1 MRRTNPHSSG
11 VWARRTISAAAL
23 PMLLAAVL
31 AATAGY
37 GTAFA
42 TTIARMQTVRVRNAN
57 LRADAVRTVRLL
69 TDDGELVLT
78 MEEYLRGVVPAEMPA
93 SFPEEALKAQTV
105 AARTFAI
112 RTMRAGRH
120 GGAVCAD
127 SACCQAWLSAE
138 QLEARYGTAYQAAEE
153 KVHRAIRQTDGVVA
167 TCDGELIEAVY
178 FSSSGGRTED
188 ARAVWGGEVAYLR
201 SVESPG
207 EETAETVDVVEV
219 PLEAFR
225 EKLLSC
231 APEAELSCAPADWLG
246 AVAYSAGGGVETVE
260 IGGVAWSGTQL
271 RALFGLRSTLF
282 TVTVGETGAVF
293 RTRGYGHR
301 VGMSQ
306 YGARAMAEAGATYDR
321 ILQHY
326 YTGIQLKT
334 LVK

>member
-178 FSSSGGRTED
+178 F
-188 ARAVWGGEVAYLR
+188 
-201 SVESPG
+201 P
-207 EETAETVDVVEV
+207 
-219 PLEAFR
+219 
-225 EKLLSC
+225 
-231 APEAELSCAPADWLG
+231 APA
-246 AVAYSAGGGVETVE
+246 AG
-260 IGGVAWSGTQL
+260 
-271 RALFGLRSTLF
+271 R
-282 TVTVGETGAVF
+282 
-293 RTRGYGHR
+293 RTRGLSGAARSRICARWR
-301 VGMSQ
+301 VP
-306 YGARAMAEAGATYDR
+306 ARRPLKRWTWWRCRSRRFGKSSCHARRRQNCPAR
-321 ILQHY
+321 RR
-326 YTGIQLKT
+326 TGSARWHTAQAAAWRRSRSAA
-334 LVK
+334 